1 MNTELQEFFSLIGK
15 AKKEKDDEFKSLVGD
30 INIDSLFTQVKE
42 SVKEDK
48 KRKEKEHKKIQRQV
62 KALES
67 WLYSEPKP
75 KPKIKVETI
84 VEDSSFEIVDLILP
98 KPLKNENDEEI
109 ERIAGDILNVSN
121 ENVSEIEENIEN
133 LDDLEKIEEDEIQ
146 ENDTVDHALKI
157 LEQIKTKEEVQENTT
172 DPEILKIRRELEYL
186 KNIINAQGG
195 GGEVRLEFLDDI
207 DRDTAKTNNYYL
219 KYDASIDKWIG
230 APGGGGGG
238 TQSLNDTLGYGNTSN
253 IGMSVGVV
261 TATYFVGDGSLL
273 TNVPGSS
280 NSGYANTAGIA
291 TYASTAGIAT
301 YASNAGVAT
310 YSNTAGIAT
319 YASIAGIAT
328 YASIAGIATYAT
340 NAGIATYATTAGIST
355 TSQGLTGIPNIIV
368 GVITATSLGLGAG
381 SIISG
386 IVTTTTT
393 SETAISSINS
403 VIFRSATYQIQI
415 TEGTNY
421 NMTTINAIH
430 DGSVTYMSEYGTIN
444 QPVGIATFSTD
455 INSGFLRLLAYPNSS
470 NTTTFKVILTA
481 IQS

>member
-133 LDDLEKIEEDEIQ
+133 VDDLEKVEKDEIQ

-238 TQSLNDTLGYGNTSN
+238 TQSLNDTLGYGNTSS

-261 TATYFVGDGSLL
+261 TATHFVGDGSLL
-273 TNVPGSS
+273 TNIPGSS

-291 TYASTAGIAT
+291 TYAST
-301 YASNAGVAT
+301 
-310 YSNTAGIAT
+310 
-319 YASIAGIAT
+319 
-328 YASIAGIATYAT
+328 AGIATYAT

-381 SIISG
+381 SIISE

-393 SETAISSINS
+393 SETAISTINS

>member
-75 KPKIKVETI
+75 KVKVETI

-98 KPLKNENDEEI
+98 KPLKNDEEI
-109 ERIAGDILNVSN
+109 ERIAGNILNVPN
-121 ENVSEIEENIEN
+121 QNDIEVEENVDNIEEVE
-133 LDDLEKIEEDEIQ
+133 EKEIQ
-146 ENDTVDHALKI
+146 EHDTVDHALKI
-157 LEQIKTKEEVQENTT
+157 LEQIKTKEEVQENIK
-172 DPEILKIRRELEYL
+172 DPDILKIRRELEYL

-238 TQSLNDTLGYGNTSN
+238 TQTLNDTLGYGNTSN
-253 IGMSVGVV
+253 IGMNVGVV

-273 TNVPGSS
+273 TNLPGSG

-291 TYASTAGIAT
+291 TFATSAGIAT
-301 YASNAGVAT
+301 YADIS
-310 YSNTAGIAT
+310 
-319 YASIAGIAT
+319 
-328 YASIAGIATYAT
+328 
-340 NAGIATYATTAGIST
+340 GIST
-355 TSQGLTGIPNIIV
+355 TSQGLTGTPNITV
-368 GVITATSLGLGAG
+368 GIITATSLGLGAG

-403 VIFRSATYQIQI
+403 VTFRSATYQIQI
-415 TEGTNY
+415 TEGSNY

-455 INSGFLRLLAYPNSS
+455 INSGLLRLLAYPNSS